1 LYFTLIMSGL
11 KAAATAEDLF
21 GTLMATGFITMI
33 ATQFFLNLGVT
44 LGLMPITGVPLPLM
58 SYGGS
63 SLLSTFVSIGLL
75 LNIRLR
81 R

>member
-1 LYFTLIMSGL
+1 MNGL
-11 KAAATAEDLF
+11 KAATVADDLF
-21 GTLMATGFITMI
+21 GILLATGIVTMI
-33 ATQFFLNLGVT
+33 ATQVFLNLGVT

-63 SLLSTFVSIGLL
+63 SLLATFICIGLL